1 MKQKLLLLALALT
14 ASIGYVKAQSSA
26 DDLVSIPKV
35 TIMQGKKAELIIM
48 SNFDY
53 SNHEAGYGYTGTQV
67 EFKLPTGISAVKSS
81 LVISSTVK
89 DACPN
94 MIKGFTSASET
105 DGRTIIL
112 VYQMGGEEASEPVD
126 CMTEGQYE
134 ICHCLIECADNVTP
148 GTYQGTTTKI
158 EITDNSRPI
167 QKFNIANLTFDIEVI
182 EYKPRDLY
190 DDIVEVEENTGKVED
205 VIIHRSFNKDKWAT
219 ICLPFAMTLDQ
230 MEDVFGK
237 GTKLAEFTEY
247 DYAGETDNIIMKF
260 VSATNGIE
268 ANYPYIICPTQ
279 EVENIFVEDVL
290 VAPEEDDA
298 IVEYENGKSGN
309 RKVTWAQF
317 IGTLKQGVFEDK
329 VTDKDH
335 TPGQCFLF
343 INNNKFYV
351 STSAKT
357 IKAYRGY
364 FWVDVVEESYA
375 PANISIMVDG
385 DLTSIEELTTP
396 SNQTVDGNVYTVSGI
411 NLGRAEDVME
421 SLPSGIYIVNNKK
434 VIVK

>member
-14 ASIGYVKAQSSA
+14 TSIGYVKAQSTDNSTITIP
-26 DDLVSIPKV
+26 DLE
-35 TIMQGKKAELIIM
+35 IMQGKTTDLVFMSDFELPTGV
-48 SNFDY
+48 S
-53 SNHEAGYGYTGTQV
+53 EYGYTGFQV
-67 EFKLPTGISAVKSS
+67 EFLLPDGLTAVEGSD
-81 LVISSTVK
+81 VISSTVTE
-89 DACPN
+89 ACPK
-94 MIKGFTSASET
+94 ITSELQPISGT
-105 DGRTIIL
+105 DKRTIFFVWQFDDKFL
-112 VYQMGGEEASEPVD
+112 P
-126 CMTEGQYE
+126 EGSYE
-134 ICHCLIECADNVTP
+134 LARISIKCDKNVTP
-148 GTYQGTTTKI
+148 GKYTVNTSKI
-158 EITDNSRPI
+158 EITIKNNKQVIKINPANIS
-167 QKFNIANLTFDIEVI
+167 FNIEVI
-182 EYKPRDLY
+182 DYAARNLY
-190 DDIVEVEENTGKVED
+190 DDITEVEENVSKTED
-205 VIIHRSFNKDKWAT
+205 VIVHRSFNKDKWAT
-219 ICLPFAMTLDQ
+219 ICLPFAMTVDQ

-260 VSATNGIE
+260 VSATDGIE

-329 VTDKDH
+329 VTDNNH

-357 IKAYRGY
+357 IKAYRAY